1 MYTHFPTDA
10 NIPFTSVLGLT
21 TLLRSVTVPGKGMLG
36 FEDSELN
43 CTQGGGGEALEKLKQ
58 ELEFADNEG
67 VLR

>member
-21 TLLRSVTVPGKGMLG
+21 TLLSEVTVPGKAMEG

-43 CTQGGGGEALEKLKQ
+43 CTQRGEALDKLKQ
-58 ELEFADNEG
+58 ERGFADNEG